1 MERDNLRG
9 TVLMVVSMA
18 LFAVEDVFLKL
29 AAAQMPVGQVL
40 MIFGAFGLLGFG
52 LLVLGRGQRILDP
65 AMLHP
70 ALLLRAIGEAVGRLG
85 YTLAIALTP
94 LASASAILQATPLVV
109 VLGAALVFGERVGW
123 RRILAILG
131 GFAGVLII
139 LRPGLDGFMPASLW
153 AVLGMF
159 GLALRDLATRAAPRA
174 LSHLQLGFWG
184 FAVLLPTGGAMLAAS
199 GGAVT
204 RAPGITGALALGAAI
219 GVAAYYLVIAAM
231 RTGEISA
238 VTPFRYSRIIF
249 AVVLGVAIFDEW
261 PDGATLAGAAV
272 VVGCGVYTVLR
283 ERRLA
288 RARR

>member
-18 LFAVEDVFLKL
+18 LFAVEDVVLKL

-40 MIFGAFGLLGFG
+40 VIFGAFGLSGFA
-52 LLVLGRGQRILDP
+52 LLVRGRGQRLLDP
-65 AMLHP
+65 VMLGP
-70 ALLLRAIGEAVGRLG
+70 ALALRALGEAIGRLG

-123 RRILAILG
+123 RRILAVLG
-131 GFAGVLII
+131 GFAGVLMI
-139 LRPGLDGFMPASLW
+139 LRPGFDGFMPASLW
-153 AVLGMF
+153 AVFGMF
-159 GLALRDLATRAAPRA
+159 GLALRDLATRTAPPA

-184 FAVLLPTGGAMLAAS
+184 FAVLLPTGAAMLAVT
-199 GGAVT
+199 GGAVVPS
-204 RAPGITGALALGAAI
+204 AGIVVTLALGAVV
-219 GVAAYYLVIAAM
+219 GVAAYTAVIAAM
-231 RTGEISA
+231 RTGEIAA
-238 VTPFRYSRIIF
+238 VTPFRYSRILF
-249 AVVLGVAIFDEW
+249 AIILGILVFGEW
-261 PDGATLAGAAV
+261 PDGMTLAGAGV